1 MNDESNLFSSN
12 QNCEEPKSKEYL
24 AIQKEVA
31 SFAAW
36 MREYVIGVAKKLGER
51 FHIGGELHESG
62 YFILAGLTSYFEG
75 VGQHIIGSGYEKR
88 GGKSLNREYAVTLL
102 EIFGAAL
109 NNDEETAKEFKNC
122 VRNGLA
128 HDGAVRNRVELS
140 RHFNSPIE
148 TIRDKQSKII
158 GFKINPHLVA
168 KEVDMHF
175 TRYIAKLQSGRPEY
189 HEMRQNFAKRRDEI
203 DRFSV
208 ADSNTNSTTS
218 TSCTPSP
225 NFSEFQRPTQ

>member
-1 MNDESNLFSSN
+1 MNDKPGLFLSN
-12 QNCEEPKSKEYL
+12 QYCEEPKSKEYL
-24 AIQKEVA
+24 AVQQEVV
-31 SFAAW
+31 SFADW
-36 MREYVIGVAKKLGER
+36 MRKYVIGVAIKLGER
-51 FHIGGELHESG
+51 FSNGGELHESG
-62 YFILAGLTSYFEG
+62 FFILAGLTSYFEG
-75 VGQHIIGSGYEKR
+75 VGQHIIGTGFKKNPDP
-88 GGKSLNREYAVTLL
+88 GYAVTLL

-109 NNDEETAKEFKNC
+109 NNDEETAQEFKNC